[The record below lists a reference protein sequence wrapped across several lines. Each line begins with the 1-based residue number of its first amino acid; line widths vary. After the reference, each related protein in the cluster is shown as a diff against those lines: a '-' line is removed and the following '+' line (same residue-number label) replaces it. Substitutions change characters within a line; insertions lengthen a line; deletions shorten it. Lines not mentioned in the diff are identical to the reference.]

1 MKMKKKNYLLYAFFL
16 IFVVGGVA
24 FYLLFVDDGVPNV
37 DETKKDNYRF
47 SVEYTKVPM
56 DNVFVYKSETE
67 IIDILENGSG
77 IIYLGFPECPWCQSY
92 VVYLNEVARDNGIEN
107 IYYLN
112 IKEMRANNTE
122 NYQKIVS
129 LIDSLL
135 SVDENGNKRIYV
147 PQVVFVKKGEIIA
160 GDNETSMISDG
171 TPSEYWTSEN
181 IANLKQKLNN
191 YIQSAELNYC
201 VSCN

>member
-1 MKMKKKNYLLYAFFL
+1 MKKNNYLLYAFFL

-92 VVYLNEVARDNGIEN
+92 VVYLNEVAKDNGIEN

-122 NYQKIVS
+122 NYQKIVA

>member
-1 MKMKKKNYLLYAFFL
+1 
-16 IFVVGGVA
+16 
-24 FYLLFVDDGVPNV
+24 
-37 DETKKDNYRF
+37 
-47 SVEYTKVPM
+47 
-56 DNVFVYKSETE
+56 
-67 IIDILENGSG
+67 
-77 IIYLGFPECPWCQSY
+77 
-92 VVYLNEVARDNGIEN
+92 
-107 IYYLN
+107 
-112 IKEMRANNTE
+112 MRANNTE

>member
-1 MKMKKKNYLLYAFFL
+1 MKMKKNNYLLYAFFL

-37 DETKKDNYRF
+37 DETKKDNYKF

-92 VVYLNEVARDNGIEN
+92 VVYLNEVAKDNGIEN

-122 NYQKIVS
+122 NYQKIVA

>member
-1 MKMKKKNYLLYAFFL
+1 MKKNNYLLYAFFL

-92 VVYLNEVARDNGIEN
+92 VVYLNEVAKDNGIEN

>member
-1 MKMKKKNYLLYAFFL
+1 MKKNNYLLYAFFL

-37 DETKKDNYRF
+37 DETKKDNYKF

-92 VVYLNEVARDNGIEN
+92 VVYLNEVAKDNGIEN

>member
-1 MKMKKKNYLLYAFFL
+1 MKKNNYLLYAFFL

>member
-1 MKMKKKNYLLYAFFL
+1 MKKNNYLLYAFFL

-37 DETKKDNYRF
+37 DETKKDNYKF

-92 VVYLNEVARDNGIEN
+92 VVYLNEVAKDNGIEN

-122 NYQKIVS
+122 NYQKIVA

>member
-1 MKMKKKNYLLYAFFL
+1 MKKNNYLLYAFFL

-37 DETKKDNYRF
+37 DETKKDNYKF

-122 NYQKIVS
+122 NYQKIVA

>member
-1 MKMKKKNYLLYAFFL
+1 MKKNNYLLYAFFL

-77 IIYLGFPECPWCQSY
+77 IIYLGFP
-92 VVYLNEVARDNGIEN
+92 NEVARDNGIEN

-122 NYQKIVS
+122 NYQKIVA

>member
-1 MKMKKKNYLLYAFFL
+1 MKKNNYLLYAFFL

-122 NYQKIVS
+122 NYQKIVA